1 VPDVSIAMGWIGENV
16 AALRGVANTGMR
28 ISDVTWTD

>member
-1 VPDVSIAMGWIGENV
+1 VPDVSVAMSWIGENV
-16 AALRGVANTGMR
+16 AALRSAVNTGMR